1 MKKVA
6 LYSFTGNFC
15 QNGSWSEPEIGFRGE
30 FIARRDGTIIGY
42 CDELY
47 NTEESF
53 KKRFIVGR
61 FLDDGISFLKLTNS
75 RVIAPILY
83 SSRDI
88 DENTDALWAP
98 VGLSEINPLAMLIGA
113 SVGISP
119 ASINVLDTP
128 SPASL
133 TVTELEYSEEHED
146 KIRERFD
153 ELDTDKFP
161 NGVLA
166 DHPELCKFLV
176 EHDDDDDEEDEDDS
190 CFFETDLPHTD
201 NEDEES

>member
-1 MKKVA
+1 MKKLA

-98 VGLSEINPLAMLIGA
+98 VGLSEINPLAMLIDA
-113 SVGISP
+113 SVGLSS
-119 ASINVLDTP
+119 ASIDILDTP
-128 SPASL
+128 NPAKL

-146 KIRERFD
+146 KIRKRFD
-153 ELDTDKFP
+153 ELNTKKFP
-161 NGVLA
+161 NRRLA
-166 DHPELCKFLV
+166 DRPDLCKFLV
-176 EHDDDDDEEDEDDS
+176 EHDDDDDDDSDGS

>member
-98 VGLSEINPLAMLIGA
+98 VGLSEINPLAMLIDA
-113 SVGISP
+113 SVGLSS
-119 ASINVLDTP
+119 ASIDILDTP
-128 SPASL
+128 NPAKL

-146 KIRERFD
+146 KIRKRFD
-153 ELDTDKFP
+153 ELNTKKFP
-161 NGVLA
+161 NRRLA
-166 DHPELCKFLV
+166 DRPDLCKFLV
-176 EHDDDDDEEDEDDS
+176 EHDDDDDDDSDDS

>member
-15 QNGSWSEPEIGFRGE
+15 QNGRWSEPEIGFRGE

-47 NTEESF
+47 NTEEPF

-113 SVGISP
+113 SVGLPSV
-119 ASINVLDTP
+119 SIDILDTP
-128 SPASL
+128 NPAKL
-133 TVTELEYSEEHED
+133 TITELEYSEEHED
-146 KIRERFD
+146 KIRKRFD
-153 ELDTDKFP
+153 ELDTKKFP
-161 NGVLA
+161 NRLLA
-166 DHPELCKFLV
+166 DRPDLCKFLV
-176 EHDDDDDEEDEDDS
+176 EHDDDDDGDGS